1 MLCSATAPVL
11 GAVGSILG
19 WALNQLGP
27 DMQKL
32 GCPQLAKFDNCK
44 IPNTSF
50 LQKYANTADSS
61 LQPISGRKVVHGGEE
76 FAIVDA
82 VFRNRI

>member
-32 GCPQLAKFDNCK
+32 GCPQLAKFDNTLFNQF
-44 IPNTSF
+44 PG
-50 LQKYANTADSS
+50 A
-61 LQPISGRKVVHGGEE
+61 R
-76 FAIVDA
+76 
-82 VFRNRI
+82 